1 MELHLTTKSGM
12 FSHAACNDGD
22 ALIVGNFTEGEG
34 SIEVCQSGLW
44 YQVCDEGW
52 SQEDAK
58 VACESL
64 GFSELCK
71 LAMFG
76 LLKVLI
82 T

>member
-1 MELHLTTKSGM
+1 MLTFIIKISL
-12 FSHAACNDGD
+12 SACNDGN

-34 SIEVCQSGLW
+34 SIEVCQSGSW

-58 VACESL
+58 VVCKSL
-64 GFSELCK
+64 AFSELGK
-71 LAMFG
+71 LVTFE
-76 LLKVLI
+76 LLKLLV